1 MPTSRNTPV
10 HVVIHVRTVDARRR
24 ARSSAGLLQTLSAP
38 RLRSFVKAA
47 LSCAFLALAA
57 RTGAA
62 QGTRPVVREPIID
75 MHLHALHADD
85 QGPYPQF
92 VCPGEGT
99 LPAPPTAASMQL
111 RDVMACAHPLRS
123 SATDSSVMTQ
133 TLAMMSRFNMRGVV
147 SGDVDM
153 VRRWKAAAHGRL
165 FPAVT
170 DAAPLDS
177 IPSWVARGDVAILG
191 ELAFQYAG
199 IGPGDSLP
207 ERWIAL
213 GERLDV
219 PVAIHVGPG
228 PPGAPYLGAPAYR
241 MRLSNPLLLE
251 DVLVRHPKARVYVMH
266 AGWPFADEMI
276 ALLWAHPQVYV
287 DIGVIDWA
295 VPRRE
300 FDAYLKR
307 LVDAGFGKR
316 IMYGSDQMVWPEAI
330 RVSIE
335 RIEGA
340 SYLSKEQKRDILYNN
355 AARFLR
361 L

>member
-1 MPTSRNTPV
+1 MEFPRRLVYLAVLITLRASVSPV
-10 HVVIHVRTVDARRR
+10 
-24 ARSSAGLLQTLSAP
+24 SAQRPGATAHAP
-38 RLRSFVKAA
+38 V
-47 LSCAFLALAA
+47 
-57 RTGAA
+57 
-62 QGTRPVVREPIID
+62 ID

-92 VCPGEGT
+92 ACPGAGT
-99 LPAPPTAASMQL
+99 LPPPAKPDAMRLQ
-111 RDVMACAHPLRS
+111 DVMSCPHPLRS
-123 SATDSSVMTQ
+123 AASDARLLAQ
-133 TLAMMSRFNMRGVV
+133 TVAMMSRFNVRGAL
-147 SGDVDM
+147 SGDVDV
-153 VRRWKAAAHGRL
+153 VRAWTAAAPGRFL
-165 FPAVT
+165 PAVT

-177 IPSWVARGDVAILG
+177 IATWIAQKQVVILG
-191 ELAFQYAG
+191 ELAFQYGG
-199 IGPGDSLP
+199 IGPGDTLP

-213 GERLDV
+213 GEKLDV
-219 PVAIHVGPG
+219 PIGIHVGPG
-228 PPGAPYLGAPAYR
+228 PPGAPYLGAPGYR

-251 DVLVRHPKARVYVMH
+251 DVLVRHPRARVYVMH

-276 ALLWAHPQVYV
+276 ALMWAHPQVYV

-300 FDAYLKR
+300 FDTYLKR

-316 IMYGSDQMVWPEAI
+316 IMYGSDQMVWPDAI

-340 SYLSKEQKRDILYNN
+340 TYLTKGQKRDILYNN